1 MALNILDMKKAV
13 TKKLKEAFPECN
25 IYTKRV
31 EQGMKTPAFHVDLVP
46 YDAPKVG
53 VHGRRI
59 HYFINCTFFPTI
71 EGDLDQNLQAWETWK
86 NAFVDTLELPTGEIV
101 RIQEQKCLLFES
113 LYRFSFNIEETY
125 YEISESTH
133 EIVQGINVKFD
144 KYEF

>member
-101 RIQEQKCLLFES
+101 RIHEQKCLLFEN

-133 EIVQGINVKFD
+133 EKAQDINVKFD

>member
-25 IYTKRV
+25 IYSKRV
-31 EQGMKTPAFHVDLVP
+31 EQGMKAPAFHVDLVP

-53 VHGRRI
+53 VHGRSI
-59 HYFINCTFFPTI
+59 HYFVNCTFFPTV

-86 NAFVDTLELPTGEIV
+86 DAFVDTLELPTGEVV
-101 RIQEQKCLLFES
+101 RIHEQKCVMMDS

-125 YEISESTH
+125 YEVPKYTDDVAWDVS
-133 EIVQGINVKFD
+133 INFKG
-144 KYEF
+144 

>member
-1 MALNILDMKKAV
+1 MKKAV

-53 VHGRRI
+53 VQGRRI
-59 HYFINCTFFPTI
+59 HYFINCTFFPTV

-125 YEISESTH
+125 YEIPETTY
-133 EIVQGINVKFD
+133 EKVQDINVKFD

>member
-1 MALNILDMKKAV
+1 MKKAV

-31 EQGMKTPAFHVDLVP
+31 EQGMKSPAFHVDLVP

-53 VHGRRI
+53 VHGRTI
-59 HYFINCTFFPTI
+59 HYFVNCTFFPTI

-86 NAFVDTLELPTGEIV
+86 EAFVDTLELPTGEIV
-101 RIQEQKCLLFES
+101 RIHEQKCLLFES

-125 YEISESTH
+125 YEVPKSTNG
-133 EIVQGINVKFD
+133 VAWDVSINFKG
-144 KYEF
+144 

>member
-1 MALNILDMKKAV
+1 MALNILDMKKAI
-13 TKKLKEAFPECN
+13 TKKLKDAFPECN

-53 VHGRRI
+53 LYGRKI

-71 EGDLDQNLQAWETWK
+71 EGDLDQNLQAWEIWK
-86 NAFVDTLELPTGEIV
+86 NTFVDTLELPTGEIV
-101 RIQEQKCLLFES
+101 RIHEQKCLLFES

-125 YEISESTH
+125 YETPESSAET
-133 EIVQGINVKFD
+133 IQGVTVNI
-144 KYEF
+144 

>member
-31 EQGMKTPAFHVDLVP
+31 EQGMKAPAFHVDLVP
-46 YDAPKVG
+46 YDAPSIG

-59 HYFINCTFFPTI
+59 HYFVNCTFFPTV

-86 NAFVDTLELPTGEIV
+86 DAFVGTLELPGGEIV
-101 RIQEQKCLLFES
+101 TIHEQKCVMFES
-113 LYRFSFNIEETY
+113 LYRFSFNIEEIY
-125 YEISESTH
+125 YEVPHT
-133 EIVQGINVKFD
+133 EIPYIQNIELQIK
-144 KYEF
+144 EH

>member
-31 EQGMKTPAFHVDLVP
+31 EQGMKSPAFHVDLVP

-53 VHGRRI
+53 VHGRTI
-59 HYFINCTFFPTI
+59 HYFVNCTFFPTI

-86 NAFVDTLELPTGEIV
+86 EAFVDTLELPTGEIV
-101 RIQEQKCLLFES
+101 RIHEQKCLLFES

-125 YEISESTH
+125 YEVPKSTN
-133 EIVQGINVKFD
+133 EVAWDVSINFKG
-144 KYEF
+144 

>member
-31 EQGMKTPAFHVDLVP
+31 EQGMKAPAFHVDLVP
-46 YDAPKVG
+46 YDAPSIG

-59 HYFINCTFFPTI
+59 HYFVNCTFFPTV

-86 NAFVDTLELPTGEIV
+86 DAFVGTLELPSGVIV
-101 RIQEQKCLLFES
+101 TIHEQKCVMFES

-125 YEISESTH
+125 YETPVYEGNH
-133 EIVQGINVKFD
+133 VQNVFT
-144 KYEF
+144 KYEEGSE

>member
-25 IYTKRV
+25 IYSKRV
-31 EQGMKTPAFHVDLVP
+31 EQGMKAPAFHVDLIP

-59 HYFINCTFFPTI
+59 HYFVNCTFFPTV

-86 NAFVDTLELPTGEIV
+86 DAFVDTLELPTREVV
-101 RIQEQKCLLFES
+101 RIHEQKCVMMDS

-125 YEISESTH
+125 YEAPVYEGNYI
-133 EIVQGINVKFD
+133 QNVFT
-144 KYEF
+144 KYEEGSE

>member
-1 MALNILDMKKAV
+1 MALNILDMKKTI
-13 TKKLKEAFPECN
+13 TKKLKDAFPECN

-53 VHGRRI
+53 LYGRKI

-71 EGDLDQNLQAWETWK
+71 EGDLDQNLQAWEIWK
-86 NAFVDTLELPTGEIV
+86 NTFVDTLELPTGEIV
-101 RIQEQKCLLFES
+101 RIHEQKCLLFES

-125 YEISESTH
+125 YETPESSAET
-133 EIVQGINVKFD
+133 IQRVTVNI
-144 KYEF
+144 

>member
-59 HYFINCTFFPTI
+59 HYFINCTFFPTV

-101 RIQEQKCLLFES
+101 RIHEQKCLLFES

-125 YEISESTH
+125 YEIPKYTGDVAWDVS
-133 EIVQGINVKFD
+133 INFKG
-144 KYEF
+144 